1 MRRLGSGIAGFGRFW
16 YDFIV
21 GSDPL
26 MAIGVAAG
34 LIATAALVK
43 AGVNAYWLMPLLV
56 VATLGISLR
65 GGRRV

>member
-26 MAIGVAAG
+26 MAMGVAVG
-34 LIATAALVK
+34 LIATALLLR

-56 VATLGISLR
+56 VTTLGISLR
-65 GGRRV
+65 GARSM

>member
-1 MRRLGSGIAGFGRFW
+1 MRRLGSGIAGFGGFW

-34 LIATAALVK
+34 LIATAVLLHS
-43 AGVNAYWLMPLLV
+43 GVNAYWLMPLFV
-56 VATLGISLR
+56 VTTLGISLR
-65 GGRRV
+65 GARSA